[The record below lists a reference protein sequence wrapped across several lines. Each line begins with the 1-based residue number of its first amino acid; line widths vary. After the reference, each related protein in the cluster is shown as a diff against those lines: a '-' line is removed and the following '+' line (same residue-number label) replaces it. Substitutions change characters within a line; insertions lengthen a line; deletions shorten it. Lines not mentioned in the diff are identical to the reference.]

1 MIVYFDTNIF
11 IRGKYHLNTGKFK
24 AIQNLMNSEK
34 IEVIYTSATIGEIEK
49 NLSQDLSCEVDLYN
63 KFLKKEIPIISRE
76 NYNLV
81 ELDKEKIIDDM
92 KNKVHDFFRQ
102 KGTYEIP
109 LGQIEAQSLMEDYF
123 SKKPPFEDQKP
134 YEFKDAIIIYAIKHY
149 YHDNNNEP
157 IIVVSNDIGF
167 LAAFDDLPDIE
178 FFRDL
183 ASFLKYANDD
193 IMQRAVDEAIED
205 GKVDA
210 ILKEIIQS
218 LSVFCDEF
226 VDFECEEFSIDLE
239 SASSFY
245 IDVENESDN
254 IDKTE
259 KYDTVVADVSATI
272 NISSIISYIDEEA
285 SYYDKKEGRYLF
297 EKRIVE
303 ERIDDLDI
311 DIPLQFDILLAYGKA
326 TIEKIRKVNV
336 TPEPY
341 IEISEYSCVSRI
353 KLEDSTIVEDNV
365 KYCSQCG
372 AIIKTLVSF
381 HTYKMEPLCS
391 NCIKTDSYGSVC
403 PECGYKYPNTMMING
418 FCERCEQER
427 D

>member
-109 LGQIEAQSLMEDYF
+109 LGQIEAQGLMEDYF

-178 FFRDL
+178 SFRDL

-259 KYDTVVADVSATI
+259 KYSTVVADVSATI
-272 NISSIISYIDEEA
+272 NISSIIS
-285 SYYDKKEGRYLF
+285 
-297 EKRIVE
+297 
-303 ERIDDLDI
+303 
-311 DIPLQFDILLAYGKA
+311 
-326 TIEKIRKVNV
+326 
-336 TPEPY
+336 
-341 IEISEYSCVSRI
+341 
-353 KLEDSTIVEDNV
+353 
-365 KYCSQCG
+365 
-372 AIIKTLVSF
+372 
-381 HTYKMEPLCS
+381 
-391 NCIKTDSYGSVC
+391 
-403 PECGYKYPNTMMING
+403 
-418 FCERCEQER
+418 
-427 D
+427 